1 MAWRADLRE
10 RSVEGR
16 GYRDPGRRSWLD
28 RLLWSDPL
36 RQARS
41 RQSIHP
47 ETRGHAAPCNLCAQ
61 LIRYLSA
68 WSDSSA
74 LPREGGGDGLG
85 GGDLARPRAGAAEG
99 PVEEEGE
106 EVSGANGDEGELV
119 ALGGVVDPAG
129 EDGRGDGHG
138 ALDKRDDAA
147 DGG

>member
-41 RQSIHP
+41 RQSIHT

-68 WSDSSA
+68 WSDI
-74 LPREGGGDGLG
+74 
-85 GGDLARPRAGAAEG
+85 G
-99 PVEEEGE
+99 PPTQRGE
-106 EVSGANGDEGELV
+106 ERVMVLKSLLAALILMVVVGCGPTVSPPTAPPQREASAV
-119 ALGGVVDPAG
+119 
-129 EDGRGDGHG
+129 
-138 ALDKRDDAA
+138 
-147 DGG
+147 

>member
-47 ETRGHAAPCNLCAQ
+47 ETRSHAAPCNLCAQ

-68 WSDSSA
+68 WSD
-74 LPREGGGDGLG
+74 REGKPPNYCSINTSTSPERVLSPPPWRGR
-85 GGDLARPRAGAAEG
+85 ARE
-99 PVEEEGE
+99 
-106 EVSGANGDEGELV
+106 
-119 ALGGVVDPAG
+119 
-129 EDGRGDGHG
+129 RGNPQ
-138 ALDKRDDAA
+138 L
-147 DGG
+147 